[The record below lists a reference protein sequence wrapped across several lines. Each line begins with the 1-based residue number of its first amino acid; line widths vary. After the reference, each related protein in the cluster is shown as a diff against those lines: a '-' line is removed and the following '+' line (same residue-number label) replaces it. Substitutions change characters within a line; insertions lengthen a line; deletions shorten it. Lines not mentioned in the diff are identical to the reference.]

1 MLVVKKI
8 NNNVALAQDA
18 DGNELVIFGKGV
30 GFPQTPYEL
39 EDTSKLQRIFRHIDD
54 SVMASIANISDD
66 LIELA
71 IEVIELAGNELNCEL
86 NPNAFLTLAD
96 HLQFAAERERGGVVL
111 DNPLA
116 HEVAYV
122 YAREYDV
129 AKKALAL
136 LREHGYNLSDSEACS
151 IALHIANAEAE
162 GGTFSDNIDNVM
174 RTAGIV
180 DEVIDIVERKLGV
193 TLDRGSYS
201 FSRFV
206 VHIRYLIR
214 RLMSGKPVESQNI
227 ALFEQ
232 VVADFPEAHECA
244 EAIRKHLRKR
254 YGWECTDEEVLYLMM
269 YINRLL
275 SGF

>member
-8 NNNVALAQDA
+8 NNNVALAQDDA
-18 DGNELVIFGKGV
+18 GNELVIFGKGV

-39 EDTSKLQRIFRHIDD
+39 EDTSSLQRIFRHIDD
-54 SVMASIANISDD
+54 SAMASIATVSDD
-66 LIELA
+66 LIELS
-71 IEVIELAGNELNCEL
+71 IEVMELAGRELNCEL

-96 HLQFAAERERGGVVL
+96 HLQFAIERERGGVVMS
-111 DNPLA
+111 NPLA
-116 HEVAYV
+116 EEVAYV

-129 AKKALAL
+129 AKRALSM
-136 LREHGYNLSDSEACS
+136 LREHGYDLSDGEACP

-162 GGTFSDNIDNVM
+162 GGAFSDDMDNVM
-174 RTAGIV
+174 RAVGVV
-180 DEVIDIVERKLGV
+180 DEVVDIVERKLGV
-193 TLDRGSYS
+193 TLDHGSYS

-206 VHIRYLIR
+206 VHIRYLVR
-214 RLMSGKPVESQNI
+214 RLMSGKPVESKNV

-232 VVADFPEAHECA
+232 IVADFPEAHECA
-244 EAIRKHLRKR
+244 EAIRRHLRRK
-254 YGWECTDEEVLYLMM
+254 YGWECTDEEVIYLMM